1 MTLTFPNVDQH
12 IKYILT
18 DIEGTTSSISF
29 VVDELFPYFRE
40 HIQELPKMAQVTE
53 VKESFAQVIAIVKEE
68 EGVNITTTEEVIFYL
83 DKWSRED
90 RKVTPLKTLQG
101 FIWKRAYEEG
111 AIKGHVYDDVPTCFN
126 KWRANGLKIG
136 IFSSG
141 SVHAQ
146 KLLFQYSCFGDLSK
160 HLSHYFDTKTGAKR
174 DAETYK
180 SIAEIL
186 DIAPAQILFLSD
198 IKEELMAAEQI
209 GYQTIQLVRPGTSA
223 SWKNTAANFNEI
235 NC

>member
-1 MTLTFPNVDQH
+1 MDSQ
-12 IKYILT
+12 IKYVLS

-29 VVDELFPYFRE
+29 VVDELFPYFRSN
-40 HIQELPKMAQVTE
+40 IQELPRMAMVSE
-53 VKESFAQVIAIVKEE
+53 VKESFAQVISLVKEE
-68 EGVNITTTEEVIFYL
+68 EGKSITTTEEVIAYL

-101 FIWKRAYEEG
+101 FVWKKAYEDG
-111 AIKGHVYDDVPTCFN
+111 SIKGHVYDDVPTCFN

-141 SVHAQ
+141 SIHAQ

-160 HLSHYFDTKTGAKR
+160 HLSNYFDTNTGAKR
-174 DAETYK
+174 DTSTYQ

-186 DIAPAQILFLSD
+186 DLHPQQILFLSD
-198 IKEELMAAEQI
+198 IKEELAAADEV
-209 GYQTIQLVRPGTSA
+209 GYQTIQLVRPGSLA
-223 SWKNTAANFNEI
+223 SWKTTVADFNEI
-235 NC
+235 

>member
-1 MTLTFPNVDQH
+1 MDSQ
-12 IKYILT
+12 IKYILS

-40 HIQELPKMAQVTE
+40 HIQVLPKMAMVSE
-53 VKESFAQVIAIVKEE
+53 VKVSFAQVIKLVKEE
-68 EGVNITTTEEVIFYL
+68 EGKSITTTEEVIAYL

-101 FIWKRAYEEG
+101 FVWKKAYEDG
-111 AIKGHVYDDVPTCFN
+111 DIKGHVYDDVPTCFN

-141 SVHAQ
+141 SIHAQ

-160 HLSHYFDTKTGAKR
+160 HLSNYFDTNTGAKR
-174 DAETYK
+174 DSETYK
-180 SIAEIL
+180 TIAEIL
-186 DIAPAQILFLSD
+186 DLEPQQILFLSD
-198 IKEELMAAEQI
+198 IREELVAADEI
-209 GYQTIQLVRPGTSA
+209 GYQTMQLVRPGSSP
-223 SWKNTAANFNEI
+223 SWDKSVSSFNEI
-235 NC
+235 

>member
-1 MTLTFPNVDQH
+1 MDSQ
-12 IKYILT
+12 IKYILS

-40 HIQELPKMAQVTE
+40 HIQVLPKMAMVSE
-53 VKESFAQVIAIVKEE
+53 VKESFAQVIKLVKEE
-68 EGVNITTTEEVIFYL
+68 EGKSITTTEEVIAYL

-101 FIWKRAYEEG
+101 FVWKKAYEEG
-111 AIKGHVYDDVPTCFN
+111 DIKGHVYDDVPTCFN

-141 SVHAQ
+141 SIHAQ

-160 HLSHYFDTKTGAKR
+160 HLSNYFDTNTGAKR
-174 DAETYK
+174 DSETYK
-180 SIAEIL
+180 TIAEIL
-186 DIAPAQILFLSD
+186 DLEPQQILFLSD
-198 IKEELMAAEQI
+198 IREELVAADEI
-209 GYQTIQLVRPGTSA
+209 GYQTMQLVRPGSSP
-223 SWKNTAANFNEI
+223 SWDKSVSSFNEI
-235 NC
+235 